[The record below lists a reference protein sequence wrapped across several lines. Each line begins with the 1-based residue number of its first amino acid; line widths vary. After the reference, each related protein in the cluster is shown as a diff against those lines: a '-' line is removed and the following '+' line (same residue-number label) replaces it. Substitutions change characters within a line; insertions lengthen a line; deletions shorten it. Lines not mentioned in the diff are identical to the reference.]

1 MLSGAFERH
10 IFKDPKVVEEIVK
23 FMDQGSKTNQMLNTL
38 ILIDIEVWN
47 NEQLQSLIEKFDN
60 FIEESFDTNNL
71 MLSENP
77 LMSIALSAQLLERI
91 SISKKRFE
99 S

>member
-1 MLSGAFERH
+1 
-10 IFKDPKVVEEIVK
+10 
-23 FMDQGSKTNQMLNTL
+23 MDQGSKTNQMLNTL